1 MILFLA
7 LIILIVVVVIAL
19 YNRLVKRKNDI
30 NNAFASIDVMLKKRF
45 DLIPNL
51 IELNKQFMNHEK
63 ETIVEI
69 EKLHKSIE
77 ENASID
83 NKLELY
89 DDMETLSNHLIIG
102 LSQNSD
108 TKANTNFIMLNKI
121 WNTTEDQISAARR
134 YYNNAVTQYNNAIKY
149 FPSSI
154 IANLFGYKEAKVFKK
169 SKFERK
175 NINTN
180 ELFNR

>member
-1 MILFLA
+1 MNPFFVF
-7 LIILIVVVVIAL
+7 IILVLVVFIAL

-30 NNAFASIDVMLKKRF
+30 DNAFSSIDVMLKKRF

-51 IELNKQFMNHEK
+51 IALNKQIINHEK
-63 ETIVEI
+63 ETIIEI

-77 ENASID
+77 ENSSID

-89 DDMETLSNHLIIG
+89 DDMETLSNQLIIG
-102 LSQNSD
+102 LSQNTE
-108 TKANTNFIMLNKI
+108 TKSNSNFILLNKI

-154 IANLFGYKEAKVFKK
+154 IANIFGFKEAKVFKK

-175 NINTN
+175 NINANDVFT
-180 ELFNR
+180 R